1 MPRSPDVHR
10 HDWGRV
16 PPIHYVRGVDSA
28 SATQVELPTSLSPS
42 RASDFL
48 TCPLLFRFRSID
60 RLPQEPS
67 SAAVRGTV
75 VHAALEGLYDLPR
88 EGRTPLAAVALIE
101 PAWHDLVEREPEVEV
116 VVEEEGLG
124 PWLQRASEL
133 VSTYFSLEDPQRLDP
148 AAREVLVETA
158 LDGGLTIRG
167 YIDRLDVAPGG
178 QVRIVDYKTGKA
190 PSERFERK
198 ALFQMRF
205 YALVLW
211 RRDGVIPTQ
220 LKLLYLSD
228 GQALVD
234 APDAEALLAT
244 ERKIM
249 AIWQAIVT
257 SVERR
262 EFAPSPGPLCSW
274 CDHQSLCPAF
284 GGTPP
289 DLPLITLVPP
299 GSSRS
304 SDPADIVDLT
314 DPARA
319 PVVLPLEEA

>member
-1 MPRSPDVHR
+1 
-10 HDWGRV
+10 
-16 PPIHYVRGVDSA
+16 VDPA
-28 SATQVELPTSLSPS
+28 PTTEVELPTSLSPS

-88 EGRTPLAAVALIE
+88 EERTPSAAVALVE
-101 PAWHDLVEREPEVEV
+101 PAWQDLVEREPEVEIV
-116 VVEEEGLG
+116 AQEEGLK
-124 PWLQRASEL
+124 PWLERAGEL
-133 VSTYFSLEDPQRLDP
+133 VSSYFTLEDPRRLDP
-148 AAREVLVETA
+148 AAREVLVEAA
-158 LDGGLTIRG
+158 LPGGLTIRG

-178 QVRIVDYKTGKA
+178 QIRIVDYKTGKA

-220 LKLLYLSD
+220 LKLLYLAD

-234 APDAEALLAT
+234 APDAEVLLAT

-249 AIWQAIVT
+249 AIWQAIVN

-274 CDHQSLCPAF
+274 CDHQEICPAF

-289 DLPLITLVPP
+289 ELPVISLVPA
-299 GSSRS
+299 GASRTS
-304 SDPADIVDLT
+304 QPADTFDLT
-314 DPARA
+314 DPART